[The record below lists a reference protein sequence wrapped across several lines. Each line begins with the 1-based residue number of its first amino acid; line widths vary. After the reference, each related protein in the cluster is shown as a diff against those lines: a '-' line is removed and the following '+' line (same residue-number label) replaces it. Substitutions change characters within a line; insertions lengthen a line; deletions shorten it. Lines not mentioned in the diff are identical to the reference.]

1 MFAATLGRRA
11 DRRRI
16 EPTPIIVV
24 STPRFNAA
32 YTPNRPGPLQRDRR
46 SLSTTI
52 AHTHERTRK
61 PR

>member
-1 MFAATLGRRA
+1 MLTATPRRTA

-16 EPTPIIVV
+16 QPTPIIVV

-32 YTPNRPGPLQRDRR
+32 YTPSRPGPLRRDRE
-46 SLSTTI
+46 SLSATI
-52 AHTHERTRK
+52 ALTHERTRK